1 MDIREKIIKHV
12 DNFVIENKEQISN
25 FKPIKNIDGL
35 KPASRMDYIPN
46 YWEYEKEGND
56 NPLNSPLVE
65 KLTNEV
71 LELVFGKKEER
82 ESIKFY
88 LRGHIEN
95 LDGKSWKEVDEYEAS
110 KNDYKTFS
118 YDTLIKT
125 FKVKILI
132 DMIESAFFKNE
143 DKYDFRLYDF
153 SRNRL
158 TQLFSICH
166 CFNCGKNVDIFFDF
180 NEKRFESNE
189 YFKECPKFN
198 PLMKF
203 TLKVPSKRL
212 VILNDIREA
221 FVVNREDEY
230 SPGLDCVH
238 GKIRECEEYV
248 KHNMAYICLSSG
260 GIDVIQNDNDKL
272 IVMDFNKNT
281 YYKVND
287 ETSEREVKEDFKK
300 IGSISLDLWAVFM
313 IDFDHYKKICEE
325 KGFDIDDFEPVYVSI
340 SNDSVDVKYHI
351 DKLIVEMKY

>member
-82 ESIKFY
+82 EEIIFN
-88 LRGHIEN
+88 LCGHIEN
-95 LDGKSWKEVDEYEAS
+95 VNGKSWKEVEKIELKQVGYRR
-110 KNDYKTFS
+110 FS
-118 YDTLIKT
+118 YDNLFNTL
-125 FKVKILI
+125 KVTIFM
-132 DMIESAFFKNE
+132 DMIEAFFFKNE
-143 DKYDFRLYDF
+143 DEYNLRLYEF
-153 SRNRL
+153 RRNTL
-158 TQLFSICH
+158 TQLFSSSH
-166 CFNCGKNVDIFFDF
+166 CRNCGKDVGIYFDF
-180 NEKRFESNE
+180 DEKTFKSNT

-325 KGFDIDDFEPVYVSI
+325 KGFDIEDFEPVYVSI
-340 SNDSVDVKYHI
+340 LNDSVDVEYNI